1 MIGEIA
7 LGIKLTNDAIVLGK
21 SAVEG
26 CAKIINNCK
35 DPSEV
40 SGHLDQLFKAQYA
53 VQQQQNKHKHNKEW
67 NAYLTQKLD
76 DAGEFEGE
84 SISDITAE
92 IIHQKQIEEQI
103 TRMQRMLNKRFG
115 PDTWNEIIELRETRR
130 KENKIKRA
138 KAKEAFLERQA
149 ITRKRTIYWLQQAGN
164 TLILIGAVAGVW
176 WWLAYLVE
184 CAGKCF

>member
-7 LGIKLTNDAIVLGK
+7 LGIKLTNDAITLGK

-67 NAYLTQKLD
+67 NNYLTQKLD

-92 IIHQKQIEEQI
+92 IIHQKQI
-103 TRMQRMLNKRFG
+103 
-115 PDTWNEIIELRETRR
+115 DTWDEIIELRKTRR
-130 KENKIKRA
+130 KENKVKRA

-149 ITRKRTIYWLQQAGN
+149 ITRKRTLYWLQQAGN
-164 TLILIGAVAGVW
+164 TIILGLCVAGLW
-176 WWLAYLVE
+176 WGLAYLVE

>member
-7 LGIKLTNDAIVLGK
+7 LGIKLTNDAITLGK

-40 SGHLDQLFKAQYA
+40 SSHLDQLFKAQYA

-67 NAYLTQKLD
+67 NNYLTQKLD

-103 TRMQRMLNKRFG
+103 TKMQRMLNKRFG
-115 PDTWNEIIELRETRR
+115 PDTWDEIIELRKTRR
-130 KENKIKRA
+130 KENKVKRA

-164 TLILIGAVAGVW
+164 TIILGLCAAGVW
-176 WWLAYLVE
+176 WGLAYLVE
-184 CAGKCF
+184 CGTTCF